1 MGKTACPSKQIPED
15 TLIAIAEEVIGSIDA
30 IDSKI
35 TAVRVENDNTLV
47 FCLTDGT
54 ETVKQ
59 WQDRSRRESW
69 TPEMKEKA
77 RQKDEER
84 RMNQNGR

>member
-1 MGKTACPSKQIPED
+1 MAT
-15 TLIAIAEEVIGSIDA
+15 TEEVVGSLDA
-30 IDSKI
+30 LDSKI
-35 TAVRVENDNTLV
+35 TTVRVENCNTLV
-47 FCLTDGT
+47 FCLADGT

-77 RQKDEER
+77 RQKDLER
-84 RMNQNGR
+84 RSHHAKS

>member
-1 MGKTACPSKQIPED
+1 M
-15 TLIAIAEEVIGSIDA
+15 IAATEEVIGSIDA

-35 TAVRVENDNTLV
+35 TAVRVENNNTLV
-47 FCLTDGT
+47 FCLADGS

-69 TPEMKEKA
+69 TPEMKNAA
-77 RQKDEER
+77 RQKEMER
-84 RMNQNGR
+84 RSHHDKC